1 MATIPDKIETWQM
14 VQPTAKNKE
23 TGEVTPG
30 KLAKTS
36 IPVPALGPGEV
47 LVKVAGC
54 GVCHTDLGY
63 FYDGVPTVQKPPLTL
78 GHEISGTVVAGDEK
92 WVGKEVI
99 VPAVMPCRQCMLCKT
114 GRGNRCLVQKMPG
127 NSLGIY
133 GGFSSHIPVPSIDLF
148 MGDFR
153 AISLSPRSISAR

>member
-1 MATIPDKIETWQM
+1 M

-54 GVCHTDLGY
+54 GVCHTAWVTSMMASRRFRNHRD
-63 FYDGVPTVQKPPLTL
+63 F

-92 WVGKEVI
+92 WVGK
-99 VPAVMPCRQCMLCKT
+99 K
-114 GRGNRCLVQKMPG
+114 
-127 NSLGIY
+127 
-133 GGFSSHIPVPSIDLF
+133 
-148 MGDFR
+148 
-153 AISLSPRSISAR
+153 

>member
-54 GVCHTDLGY
+54 GDDPLSSIQKGRPSARGQCHHHWRHRWG
-63 FYDGVPTVQKPPLTL
+63 
-78 GHEISGTVVAGDEK
+78 
-92 WVGKEVI
+92 
-99 VPAVMPCRQCMLCKT
+99 
-114 GRGNRCLVQKMPG
+114 RCLYGSNDESPG
-127 NSLGIY
+127 CENGHRY
-133 GGFSSHIPVPSIDLF
+133 
-148 MGDFR
+148 
-153 AISLSPRSISAR
+153 